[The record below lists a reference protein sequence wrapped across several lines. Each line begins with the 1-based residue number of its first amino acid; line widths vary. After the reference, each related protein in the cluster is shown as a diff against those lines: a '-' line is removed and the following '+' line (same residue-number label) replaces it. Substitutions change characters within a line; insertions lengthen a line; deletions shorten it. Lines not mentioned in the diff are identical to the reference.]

1 MPSINIDTN
10 SVIKLGK
17 IITYSPSISLM
28 FFVITCGL
36 IYLIISLLKNTTITT
51 AIANRMT
58 NTDAMGKT
66 IASIATTLDAVRI
79 TQLDIQS
86 ESKSHAV
93 AIKSIDDRL
102 TLVEQKVELLS
113 CLNSANCINRKV

>member
-1 MPSINIDTN
+1 
-10 SVIKLGK
+10 
-17 IITYSPSISLM
+17 M